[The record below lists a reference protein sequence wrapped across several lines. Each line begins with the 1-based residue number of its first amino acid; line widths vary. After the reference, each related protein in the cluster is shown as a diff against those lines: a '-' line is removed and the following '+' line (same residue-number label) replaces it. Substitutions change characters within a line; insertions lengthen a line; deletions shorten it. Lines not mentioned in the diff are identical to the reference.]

1 MNNKTGPTN
10 WIHYSL
16 LIFGVLCISWSAIL
30 VKLANVD
37 GIASAFYRM
46 FFGTLG
52 ILPVWFFF
60 RKPISDYKGV
70 LIAIVCGALFA
81 SDIAFWNTSIMLSK
95 ASVSTLLANLAPIW
109 VGIGALLF
117 HKDKPGKSFWIG
129 TATAILG
136 VWIIVGPE
144 NIGEINLTKG
154 NIFAIIASLFYGIYL
169 LTTKYGR
176 KGLDTFSFTSI
187 SMISSTVV
195 LGVLCFFSDVKITGY
210 STNSWIF
217 LLILG
222 LIPQVAGWLAINQSL
237 GHIKPTTASVTL
249 LSQSV
254 FTAVFAIPVLGEL
267 LTLNEIGGAAL
278 VLAGIYMVNKS

>member
-1 MNNKTGPTN
+1 MSNKTKQIS
-10 WIHYSL
+10 WLHHSL
-16 LIFGVLCISWSAIL
+16 LFFGVLCISWSAIL

-37 GIASAFYRM
+37 GLASAFYRM
-46 FFGTLG
+46 FFGTVG

-60 RKPISDYKGV
+60 RKPINDYKGV
-70 LIAIVCGALFA
+70 LIAIVCGVLFA

-136 VWIIVGPE
+136 VWVIVGLE
-144 NIGEINLTKG
+144 GISEISLTKG
-154 NIFAIIASLFYGIYL
+154 NIFSIIASIFYGIYL

-176 KGLDTFSFTSI
+176 KGLDTFGFTSI
-187 SMISSTVV
+187 SMISSTIV
-195 LGVLCFFSDVKITGY
+195 LGALCLFGNVKLTGY
-210 STNSWIF
+210 TPDSWIF
-217 LLILG
+217 LIILG

-254 FTAVFAIPVLGEL
+254 FTAIFAIPVLGEL
-267 LTLNEIGGAAL
+267 LTVNEIAGAVL

>member
-1 MNNKTGPTN
+1 MSNKSKQIN
-10 WIHYSL
+10 WIHYLL

-60 RKPISDYKGV
+60 RKPITDYKGV
-70 LIAIVCGALFA
+70 LIAIICGILFA

-117 HKDKPGKSFWIG
+117 HKDKPGKFFWIG
-129 TATAILG
+129 TAAAILG

-144 NIGEINLTKG
+144 SIGELNLTKG
-154 NIFAIIASLFYGIYL
+154 NIFAIIASIFYGIYL

-195 LGVLCFFSDVKITGY
+195 LGILCFFNDIEITGFAG
-210 STNSWIF
+210 SSWLF
-217 LLILG
+217 LIILG
-222 LIPQVAGWLAINQSL
+222 LVPQVAGWLAINQSL

-254 FTAVFAIPVLGEL
+254 FTAIFAIPVLGEL
-267 LTLNEIGGAAL
+267 LTLNEIGGAVL